1 MLFQSKFSTGLLY
14 IDLFRCY
21 HGLRITV
28 QGIRLTR
35 ESFIYQCND
44 RKIFHRYLSYM
55 KNDFIQ
61 YFNLLM
67 ILTEQHPNILTECT
81 SLEKN

>member
-1 MLFQSKFSTGLLY
+1 
-14 IDLFRCY
+14 
-21 HGLRITV
+21 
-28 QGIRLTR
+28 
-35 ESFIYQCND
+35 
-44 RKIFHRYLSYM
+44 M